1 MQIFSPE
8 RTKSVALG
16 AAQCISL
23 SIGLSPEGAAS
34 LISNTFFVNLNLS
47 SFGLNILPFQGFSNS
62 LCYLHWA
69 SPNAFDKTLS
79 GQNNPLIHVFLLFIT
94 CCVFRKQ
101 KKKPVIQS
109 LDVR

>member
-23 SIGLSPEGAAS
+23 SIGLSPERAVS
-34 LISNTFFVNLNLS
+34 LISNTFFGNLNLS

-79 GQNNPLIHVFLLFIT
+79 GQNNPLIHVFY
-94 CCVFRKQ
+94 
-101 KKKPVIQS
+101 S
-109 LDVR
+109 L